1 MVARL
6 TAGGV
11 LGAAALGVAG
21 LAALELYGQ
30 RRGFADRSDQNILFP
45 PDLNRANAPFMSM
58 QFKRYQRRSINEQPF
73 YNDVMKIRLP
83 VPDNLVERTSV
94 SYDNTSLG
102 SALGSFIEAQ
112 SAGGNIVN
120 SLVTLGVG
128 GAVGALGALPSLAGE
143 ATRRAGG
150 PPATE
155 AERAAENRRAGLAQ
169 GVVGAAGRALA
180 VEAGALFG
188 ITANPYQVVLF
199 KSPDFRT
206 HSFAWK
212 FIPNSLE
219 ESQILRNLIEVFKYH
234 SLPGISSAGAVFFSY
249 PEILEINFRPSDQ
262 FLYRFKPCVVK
273 SVTTNF
279 APNSPSFVKS
289 SGAPTAI
296 EFKIELQEIEIM
308 TKADFLR
315 NEEGEYGILRG
326 ATPEQ
331 RAAGQRR
338 FAERALTAPG
348 AAPGAG
354 Q

>member
-1 MVARL
+1 MAVRL

-11 LGAAALGVAG
+11 LGVAALGVAG

-83 VPDNLVERTSV
+83 IPDNLVERTSV
-94 SYDNTSLG
+94 TYDNASLG

-128 GAVGALGALPSLAGE
+128 GAVGALGLLPSAAGE
-143 ATRRAGG
+143 AARGTGG
-150 PPATE
+150 SRQ
-155 AERAAENRRAGLAQ
+155 ERERRAGLAE
-169 GVVGAAGRALA
+169 GVTSAAGRALA

-212 FIPNSLE
+212 FIPNSLQ
-219 ESQILRNLIEVFKYH
+219 ESEILRNLIEVFKYH

-262 FLYRFKPCVVK
+262 YLYKFKPCVVK

-315 NEEGEYGILRG
+315 NEVGEYGLLRG

-338 FAERALTAPG
+338 FAERANLAPG
-348 AAPGAG
+348 AAPGAPVQVPG